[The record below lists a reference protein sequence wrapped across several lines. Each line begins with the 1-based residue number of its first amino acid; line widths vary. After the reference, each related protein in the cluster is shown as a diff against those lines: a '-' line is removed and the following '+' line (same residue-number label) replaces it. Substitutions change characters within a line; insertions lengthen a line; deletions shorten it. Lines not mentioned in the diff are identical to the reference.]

1 MNNEHYGNQN
11 SKRFMIFVIVVL
23 FIGGFIKGMTKSKNT
38 QTVTTE
44 HMTIKLIDD
53 WSLVKYDK
61 EEDVVY
67 LNDADGSATITYG
80 VISCF
85 DGDSIEEETIGDYA
99 ITGAS
104 GENGFSINLEN
115 GKDMILFEY
124 TGSETIKD
132 SNIRKLIQN
141 IEVK

>member
-23 FIGGFIKGMTKSKNT
+23 FVGGFIKGMTKSKNT

-44 HMTIKLIDD
+44 HMIIKLADD

-61 EEDVVY
+61 NEDVVY
-67 LNDADGSATITYG
+67 LNDSDGSVTISYG
-80 VISCF
+80 VVANF
-85 DGDSIEEETIGDYA
+85 DGTPIEETIDDYT
-99 ITGAS
+99 IVGAS
-104 GENGFSINLEN
+104 SEEGFSIDLDN
-115 GKDMILFEY
+115 GKDTILFEY

-132 SNIRKLIQN
+132 TNIRKLIRN